1 MALALLFRGGMFAHE
16 LHDPRAAAQLAPP
29 PWAVRTVKCCVL
41 GILGLPLA
49 VPLLLAA
56 SAALGPAADPW
67 RRIGFF
73 AAVGIWIALFAGA
86 QWLTTVFPPVP
97 RRR

>member
-1 MALALLFRGGMFAHE
+1 MVSNHLSIGQNSRG
-16 LHDPRAAAQLAPP
+16 APP
-29 PWAVRTVKCCVL
+29 HWAVRTVKGCVL

-56 SAALGPAADPW
+56 SAAFGAGADPY
-67 RRIGFF
+67 RKLGFF
-73 AAVGIWIALFAGA
+73 VSLAVWLGLFVTA
-86 QWLTTVFPPVP
+86 QYLTAVFPPVP

>member
-1 MALALLFRGGMFAHE
+1 MFTHE
-16 LHDPRAAAQLAPP
+16 LHPRTAAQGAPP
-29 PWAVRTVKCCVL
+29 PWAVRTVKWCVV

-56 SAALGPAADPW
+56 SAALGPAADRW
-67 RRIGFF
+67 RQLGFF
-73 AAVGIWIALFAGA
+73 AAVGIWVALFIGA

-97 RRR
+97 RDGR

>member
-1 MALALLFRGGMFAHE
+1 MISSPFISRREPRG
-16 LHDPRAAAQLAPP
+16 APP
-29 PWAVRTVKCCVL
+29 PWAVRTVKCCVF

-56 SAALGPAADPW
+56 TGALGAGADPL
-67 RRIGFF
+67 RRAGFF
-73 AAVGIWIALFAGA
+73 LSVTVWFGLFVAA
-86 QWLTTVFPPVP
+86 QWLTTVYPPVP

>member
-1 MALALLFRGGMFAHE
+1 MFAHE
-16 LHDPRAAAQLAPP
+16 LPQPRAATPTAPP
-29 PWAVRTVKCCVL
+29 PWAVRTVKCCVA

-56 SAALGPAADPW
+56 SAALGPAADPG

-73 AAVGIWIALFAGA
+73 AAVGIWIALFVGA
-86 QWLTTVFPPVP
+86 QYLTYVFPPVP

>member
-1 MALALLFRGGMFAHE
+1 MFSNSISLARPRGT
-16 LHDPRAAAQLAPP
+16 PP

-56 SAALGPAADPW
+56 SAALGPGADLY
-67 RRIGFF
+67 RKAGFF
-73 AAVGIWIALFAGA
+73 LSLAIWLGLFVTA
-86 QWLTTVFPPVP
+86 QYLTTVFPPAA

>member
-1 MALALLFRGGMFAHE
+1 MFAH
-16 LHDPRAAAQLAPP
+16 QLPHARTVAHEAPP
-29 PWAVRTVKCCVL
+29 LWTVRTVKCCVL

-56 SAALGPAADPW
+56 SSALGPSADPW

-73 AAVGIWIALFAGA
+73 LAVGVWVALFVGA
-86 QWLTTVFPPVP
+86 QYLTTVFPPVP

>member
-1 MALALLFRGGMFAHE
+1 MFTHE
-16 LHDPRAAAQLAPP
+16 LPQPRVATRGAPP
-29 PWAVRTVKCCVL
+29 PWAVRTVKCCVV

-73 AAVGIWIALFAGA
+73 AAVGVWIALFVGA
-86 QWLTTVFPPVP
+86 QYLTAVFPPVP

>member
-1 MALALLFRGGMFAHE
+1 MLSHPIPLARTRGT
-16 LHDPRAAAQLAPP
+16 PP
-29 PWAVRTVKCCVL
+29 PWTVRTVKCCVV

-56 SAALGPAADPW
+56 SAALGPGADPY
-67 RRIGFF
+67 RKLGFF
-73 AAVGIWIALFAGA
+73 FSLTVWLGLFATA
-86 QWLTTVFPPVP
+86 QYLTTVFPPAA